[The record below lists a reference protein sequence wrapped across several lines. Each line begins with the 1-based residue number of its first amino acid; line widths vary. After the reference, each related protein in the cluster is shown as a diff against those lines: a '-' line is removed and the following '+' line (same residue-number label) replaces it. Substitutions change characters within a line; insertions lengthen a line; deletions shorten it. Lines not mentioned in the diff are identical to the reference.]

1 MDTITVLSN
10 RSYCIKLLYVIS
22 YNQRCNCYFQT
33 ICNISTVKKSIN
45 RGLLMGPNTTVLLLQ
60 QILNQYTTNNFFR
73 KCKNVVFPGQRVV
86 AFGKMAGIAG
96 VVNILHGLGLRLL
109 ALGHHTPF
117 MHIGPAHNY
126 RNTSMAR
133 QAVRDAGYE
142 IALGLM
148 PKSVGPLTF
157 VFTGSGN
164 VSQGS
169 TRTGKTNFRL
179 S

>member
-1 MDTITVLSN
+1 M
-10 RSYCIKLLYVIS
+10 
-22 YNQRCNCYFQT
+22 
-33 ICNISTVKKSIN
+33 
-45 RGLLMGPNTTVLLLQ
+45 
-60 QILNQYTTNNFFR
+60 
-73 KCKNVVFPGQRVV
+73 

-96 VVNILHGLGLRLL
+96 IVNVLHGLGLRLL

-164 VSQGS
+164 VSQGIS
-169 TRTGKTNFRL
+169 VTCIICKLLFLIFRFTGSIPRAP